1 MRIFIFTMVTI
12 AFVMLIPLF
21 TVPVSAEETPDY
33 FNPYAPIFTD
43 KEVYTWTDKI
53 FITVVAPS
61 WNANKYGIDS
71 IGTQDGHLIKIY
83 TAEHSLEPYK
93 LTETEPS
100 SGIFTGEI
108 ILTGFLHD
116 VNDDGNP
123 DTNPRTVG
131 TGPTNGF
138 LEVKR
143 DGGITIS
150 FEFADGVVL
159 THSVM
164 ISWNIGEIIFDK
176 SIFLVGETAKI
187 QVIDLDMNLNP
198 ETIDRIEVEVSSDSD
213 VAGILVDAIETED
226 DSGLFEAL
234 ISFTQTSVSSGNRL
248 FAIPNDSIYA
258 KYEDNTLP
266 SPYSIQDDLDIQI
279 ESKLES
285 EIPPIQRISVED
297 VFFANSLG
305 IPIEP
310 IINEQIQ
317 VVGIIHNNQNYVQP
331 FVYITQIKDQ
341 EEDVV
346 SLFWILGELASNQS
360 LELSKSWIPTEFGN
374 YTVETFVWNS
384 LQDQTSLSPKF
395 TMFHLIQ

>member
-1 MRIFIFTMVTI
+1 MLPFLVLS
-12 AFVMLIPLF
+12 AF
-21 TVPVSAEETPDY
+21 AEEVPDY

-53 FITVVAPS
+53 SITVVAPS

-83 TAEHSLEPYK
+83 TAKHSLEPYK
-93 LTETEPS
+93 LTETEPN
-100 SGIFTGEI
+100 SGVFTGEI

-116 VNDDGNP
+116 VDDDGNS

-138 LEVKR
+138 LEVER
-143 DGGITIS
+143 DGGITVS

-159 THSVM
+159 THSAM

-187 QVIDLDMNLNP
+187 KVIDLDMNLNP
-198 ETIDRIEVEVSSDSD
+198 EAIDRIEVKVSSDSD

-285 EIPPIQRISVED
+285 EVPPIQRISVED
-297 VFFANSLG
+297 VFFADSLG

-317 VVGIIHNNQNYVQP
+317 VVGMIRNNQNYDQP
-331 FVYITQIKDQ
+331 FVYIIQIKDQ
-341 EEDVV
+341 EEAVV
-346 SLFWILGELASNQS
+346 FLSWILGELTSNQS
-360 LELSKSWIPTEFGN
+360 LELSQSWTPTEFGN

-384 LQDQTSLSPKF
+384 LQDQTSLSPNSA
-395 TMFHLIQ
+395 MSYLIQ

>member
-1 MRIFIFTMVTI
+1 MLPFLVLS
-12 AFVMLIPLF
+12 AF
-21 TVPVSAEETPDY
+21 AEEVPDY

-53 FITVVAPS
+53 SITVVAPS

-83 TAEHSLEPYK
+83 TAKHSLEPYK
-93 LTETEPS
+93 LTETEPN
-100 SGIFTGEI
+100 SGVFTGEI

-116 VNDDGNP
+116 VDDDGNS

-138 LEVKR
+138 LEVER
-143 DGGITIS
+143 DGGITVS

-159 THSVM
+159 THSAM

-187 QVIDLDMNLNP
+187 KVIDLDMNLNP
-198 ETIDRIEVEVSSDSD
+198 EAIDRIEVKVSSDSD

-285 EIPPIQRISVED
+285 EVPPIQRISVED
-297 VFFANSLG
+297 VFFADSLG

-317 VVGIIHNNQNYVQP
+317 VVGMIRNNQNYDQP
-331 FVYITQIKDQ
+331 FVYIIQIKDQ
-341 EEDVV
+341 EEAVV
-346 SLFWILGELASNQS
+346 SLSWILGELTSNQS
-360 LELSKSWIPTEFGN
+360 LELSQSWTPTEFGN

-384 LQDQTSLSPKF
+384 LQDQTSLSPNSA
-395 TMFHLIQ
+395 MSYLIQ

>member
-1 MRIFIFTMVTI
+1 
-12 AFVMLIPLF
+12 
-21 TVPVSAEETPDY
+21 
-33 FNPYAPIFTD
+33 
-43 KEVYTWTDKI
+43 
-53 FITVVAPS
+53 
-61 WNANKYGIDS
+61 
-71 IGTQDGHLIKIY
+71 
-83 TAEHSLEPYK
+83 
-93 LTETEPS
+93 
-100 SGIFTGEI
+100 
-108 ILTGFLHD
+108 
-116 VNDDGNP
+116 
-123 DTNPRTVG
+123 
-131 TGPTNGF
+131 
-138 LEVKR
+138 
-143 DGGITIS
+143 
-150 FEFADGVVL
+150 
-159 THSVM
+159 
-164 ISWNIGEIIFDK
+164 
-176 SIFLVGETAKI
+176 LVGETAKI

-266 SPYSIQDDLDIQI
+266 SPYGIQDDLDIQI

-285 EIPPIQRISVED
+285 EIPSIQRISVED
-297 VFFANSLG
+297 IFFADSLG

-331 FVYITQIKDQ
+331 FAYIIQIKDQ
-341 EEDVV
+341 EESVV

-360 LELSKSWIPTEFGN
+360 LELSQSWIPTEFGN
-374 YTVETFVWNS
+374 YTVEAFVWNS

-395 TMFHLIQ
+395 TMSHFIQ

>member
-341 EEDVV
+341 EEAVV

-395 TMFHLIQ
+395 TMFHFIQ

>member
-1 MRIFIFTMVTI
+1 MRLVW
-12 AFVMLIPLF
+12 VVIPLVLIGITGMQESF
-21 TVPVSAEETPDY
+21 AEETPDY

-53 FITVVAPS
+53 YITVVAPS

-83 TAEHSLEPYK
+83 TSEHSLEPYK
-93 LTETEPS
+93 LTETEPN

-116 VNDDGNP
+116 VDDDGNP

-131 TGPTNGF
+131 SGPTNGF

-159 THSVM
+159 THSAM
-164 ISWNIGEIIFDK
+164 ISWNIGQIIFDK
-176 SIFLVGETAKI
+176 SIFVVGETAKI
-187 QVIDLDMNLNP
+187 QVIDPDMNLNP
-198 ETIDRIEVEVSSDSD
+198 EAIDRIEVEVSSDSD
-213 VAGILVDAIETED
+213 VAGILVDAIETEA

-234 ISFTQTSVSSGNRL
+234 VSFTQTSVSSGNRL

-285 EIPPIQRISVED
+285 EVPPIQRISVEE
-297 VFFANSLG
+297 VFFADRFG

-317 VVGIIHNNQNYVQP
+317 IVGMIRNNQNYDQS
-331 FVYITQIKDQ
+331 FVYIIQIKDQ
-341 EEDVV
+341 DGVV
-346 SLFWILGELASNQS
+346 MSLSWILGELTSNQS
-360 LELSKSWIPTEFGN
+360 LELSQSWTPTEFGN
-374 YTVETFVWNS
+374 YIIETFVWNS
-384 LQDQTSLSPKF
+384 LKDQTTLSPNSSMSYF
-395 TMFHLIQ
+395 VQ

>member
-1 MRIFIFTMVTI
+1 MRIFIFTMIVI
-12 AFVMLIPLF
+12 AFVLLIPLF
-21 TVPVSAEETPDY
+21 TVPVFAEETPDY

-164 ISWNIGEIIFDK
+164 ISWNMGEIIFDK

-341 EEDVV
+341 EEAVV

-395 TMFHLIQ
+395 TMFHFIQ

>member
-1 MRIFIFTMVTI
+1 LLVALSVLSFLALS
-12 AFVMLIPLF
+12 AF
-21 TVPVSAEETPDY
+21 AEEIPDY

-53 FITVVAPS
+53 IITVVAPS

-83 TAEHSLEPYK
+83 TSEHSLEPYK

-116 VNDDGNP
+116 VDDDGNP
-123 DTNPRTVG
+123 DTNPRTSG

-143 DGGITIS
+143 DGGITVS

-159 THSVM
+159 TNSAM
-164 ISWNIGEIIFDK
+164 ISWNVGKIIFDK
-176 SIFLVGETAKI
+176 SIFLVGDSAKI

-198 ETIDRIEVEVSSDSD
+198 EATDRIEVKVSSDSD

-258 KYEDNTLP
+258 KYQDNTLP

-285 EIPPIQRISVED
+285 EVPLLQRISVED
-297 VFFANSLG
+297 VFFANSFG

-317 VVGIIHNNQNYVQP
+317 VVGMIHNNQNYDQS
-331 FVYITQIKDQ
+331 FVFITQIKDQ
-341 EEDVV
+341 DGAVV
-346 SLFWILGELASNQS
+346 SLSWILGELSSKQS
-360 LELSKSWIPTEFGN
+360 LELSQSWIPTELGN
-374 YTVETFVWNS
+374 YTIETFVWNS
-384 LQDQTSLSPKF
+384 LQDQTSLSPNSAMSYF
-395 TMFHLIQ
+395 IQ

>member
-1 MRIFIFTMVTI
+1 LLVVALSVLSFLVLS
-12 AFVMLIPLF
+12 AF
-21 TVPVSAEETPDY
+21 AEEVPDY

-43 KEVYTWTDKI
+43 KQVYTWTDKI
-53 FITVVAPS
+53 YITVVAPS

-93 LTETEPS
+93 LTETEPN
-100 SGIFTGEI
+100 SGVFTGEI

-116 VNDDGNP
+116 VDDDGNP

-138 LEVKR
+138 LEVER
-143 DGGITIS
+143 DGGITVS

-159 THSVM
+159 THSAM
-164 ISWNIGEIIFDK
+164 ISWNIGQIIFDK
-176 SIFLVGETAKI
+176 SIFLVGETSKI

-198 ETIDRIEVEVSSDSD
+198 EAIDRIEVEVSSDSD
-213 VAGILVDAIETED
+213 VAGILVDAIETDD

-234 ISFTQTSVSSGNRL
+234 VSFTQTSVSSGNRL

-266 SPYSIQDDLDIQI
+266 SPYSIQDDLDIQV

-285 EIPPIQRISVED
+285 EVPPLQRIYVED
-297 VFFANSLG
+297 VFFADSLG

-317 VVGIIHNNQNYVQP
+317 VVGMIRNNQNYDQP

-341 EEDVV
+341 ERAVV
-346 SLFWILGELASNQS
+346 SLSWILGELTSNQS
-360 LELSKSWIPTEFGN
+360 LELSQSWTPTEFGN
-374 YTVETFVWNS
+374 YTIETFIWNS
-384 LQDQTSLSPKF
+384 LKDQASLSPKSAMSYF
-395 TMFHLIQ
+395 IQ

>member
-1 MRIFIFTMVTI
+1 MLPFLVLS
-12 AFVMLIPLF
+12 AF
-21 TVPVSAEETPDY
+21 AEEAPDY

-93 LTETEPS
+93 LTETEPN
-100 SGIFTGEI
+100 SGVFTGEI

-116 VNDDGNP
+116 VDDDGNP
-123 DTNPRTVG
+123 DTNPRTAG

-138 LEVKR
+138 LEVER
-143 DGGITIS
+143 DEGITIS

-159 THSVM
+159 IHSAM
-164 ISWNIGEIIFDK
+164 ISWNIGQIIFDK

-198 ETIDRIEVEVSSDSD
+198 EAIDRIEVEVSSDSD

-234 ISFTQTSVSSGNRL
+234 ISFTQTNVSSGNRL

-285 EIPPIQRISVED
+285 EVPPIQRISVED
-297 VFFANSLG
+297 VFFTDSLG

-310 IINEQIQ
+310 IIDTQIQ
-317 VVGIIHNNQNYVQP
+317 IVGMIRNNQNYDQS
-331 FVYITQIKDQ
+331 FVFITQIKDQ
-341 EEDVV
+341 DGVVV
-346 SLFWILGELASNQS
+346 SLSWILGELTSNQS
-360 LELSKSWIPTEFGN
+360 LELSQSWIPTEFGN
-374 YTVETFVWNS
+374 YTIETFVWNS
-384 LQDQTSLSPKF
+384 LQDQTSLSPNSA
-395 TMFHLIQ
+395 MSYLIQ